1 MLLLWF
7 SNKFRHKVYSSRLI
21 SSPWNFLNWKRGGW
35 NCSELLLFIPT
46 ESPAGPWLC
55 PAQPRQGF
63 QPKQTLQVRLTTIPL
78 MLVLA
83 QGAPR
88 WVCSSVTFSSTLCSQ
103 FRAAVWVLESTPGSP
118 VQMTWFSLKLED
130 ADLLNAFRK
139 QTVLSKYTQFISLQ
153 CTSLRNV
160 GFLPWL
166 KTGLMRRNICQ
177 SGDSV
182 VLAMWQA
189 SQQSNKIQQLKLG
202 RKH

>member
-1 MLLLWF
+1 MELFKTAPFHSNTGLLQDHNFVQL
-7 SNKFRHKVYSSRLI
+7 SPGRDFRPSKPCRWGW
-21 SSPWNFLNWKRGGW
+21 PWSHW
-35 NCSELLLFIPT
+35 C
-46 ESPAGPWLC
+46 LC
-55 PAQPRQGF
+55 WDRVHPGEF
-63 QPKQTLQVRLTTIPL
+63 VPL
-78 MLVLA
+78 
-83 QGAPR
+83 
-88 WVCSSVTFSSTLCSQ
+88 TFSSTLCYQ

-139 QTVLSKYTQFISLQ
+139 QTVLSEYTQFISLQ

-189 SQQSNKIQQLKLG
+189 SQQRNKIQQLKLG
-202 RKH
+202 RTLGIKVIYL